1 MSDLPSGPYFN
12 FTTFRCLFSFEA
24 PYSPEWPE
32 STLDKP
38 AFAWDPGPT
47 DSSWGYTSAW
57 SKNSPSISQSLALP
71 RSWNAPACAVM
82 TFARGCRGWHE
93 APGAPRAAQ
102 ALGNGKAE
110 RGRNSGLHMF

>member
-57 SKNSPSISQSLALP
+57 SKNSVSPSRWLSREAGTRP
-71 RSWNAPACAVM
+71 PA
-82 TFARGCRGWHE
+82 R
-93 APGAPRAAQ
+93 
-102 ALGNGKAE
+102 
-110 RGRNSGLHMF
+110 